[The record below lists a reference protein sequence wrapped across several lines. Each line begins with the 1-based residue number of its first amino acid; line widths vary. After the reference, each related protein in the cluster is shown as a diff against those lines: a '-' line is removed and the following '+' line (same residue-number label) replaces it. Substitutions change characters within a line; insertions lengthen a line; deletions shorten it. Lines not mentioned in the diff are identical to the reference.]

1 MEINNTI
8 NSISINERAFPVFFC
23 KKHPKYELNLVC
35 REKKCTH
42 MGLICAKCLEAFHIN
57 KLHSKNS
64 FLGIDD
70 IINLCLKVAAPVIL
84 SQNTHPVHF
93 QDTNYDSQFYRLDIL
108 CKSIIEKLKD
118 FQLKISSLVKKLELN
133 LKENIIQ
140 IRKRAINNLGDV
152 GELLNLIHKK
162 VGYSEIE
169 DKTAKLRECQKELM
183 KDITQN
189 QLNFCNQNINKN
201 LNFALDKVDKGG
213 QNNFSKRNL
222 QEENKQK
229 QFTEIINRITS
240 NLSLDA
246 KIIQI
251 QEINEYINNYEQ
263 DLIEY
268 ELDIKREIDT
278 IIDQTQS
285 FIKKYYNRKENL
297 QSFNHKEILEY
308 QQIQQLKENKIYT
321 NIVLNKQSLLYNSFY
336 NGQVPCWIQ
345 LVDILKDVSLSQ
357 NIIVLISSGDL
368 IIKYLKTDVQTLLQN
383 DSFLEAF
390 TNQNILENQNDELQS
405 IQLPQFFLYTI

>member
-1 MEINNTI
+1 MEINNAI
-8 NSISINERAFPVFFC
+8 HSISINERAFPVFFC
-23 KKHPKYELNLVC
+23 KEHPKYELNLVC
-35 REKKCTH
+35 REKKCSH

-70 IINLCLKVAAPVIL
+70 VISLCLKAATPIIL
-84 SQNTHPVHF
+84 SQNTHPAQF
-93 QDTNYDSQFYRLDIL
+93 QDTSFDSQFYRLDIL

-140 IRKRAINNLGDV
+140 IRKKAINNMGDV
-152 GELLNLIHKK
+152 GELLNLIHQK
-162 VGYSEIE
+162 VGYSEIQ
-169 DKTAKLRECQKELM
+169 DKTIKLQEYQKELL

-189 QLNFCNQNINKN
+189 QSNFCNQNIKQK
-201 LNFALDKVDKGG
+201 LKYSIDKVG
-213 QNNFSKRNL
+213 QNNFSKKNL
-222 QEENKQK
+222 LEENKQK
-229 QFTEIINRITS
+229 QFIDIVNRITS

-278 IIDQTQS
+278 IIDQTQQ
-285 FIKKYYNRKENL
+285 FIKKYYYRKENI
-297 QSFNHKEILEY
+297 QIQNHKEILEY
-308 QQIQQLKENKIYT
+308 QQIQSLKENQIYT
-321 NIVLNKQSLLYNSFY
+321 NVALNKQSILFNSLYK
-336 NGQVPCWIQ
+336 GQVPCWIK
-345 LVDILKDVSLSQ
+345 LVDILKDVSLTQ
-357 NIIVLISSGDL
+357 NIIVLIQKGDQ

-383 DSFLEAF
+383 DSFLDAF
-390 TNQNILENQNDELQS
+390 TNQNVIEYQNDELQS
-405 IQLPQFFLYTI
+405 IQLPQLFLYAI